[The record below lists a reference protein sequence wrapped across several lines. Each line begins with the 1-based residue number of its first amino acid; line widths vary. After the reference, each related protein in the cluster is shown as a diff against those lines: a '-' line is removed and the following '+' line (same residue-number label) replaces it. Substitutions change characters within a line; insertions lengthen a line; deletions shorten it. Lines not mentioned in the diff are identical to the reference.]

1 MNDDL
6 NTNNEVRPY
15 KCDFCEKSFFRLEH
29 KVRHVRTHTG
39 EKPHRC
45 IFDDCDKRFARSD
58 ELQRHIR
65 VHNSPSM
72 MPMRCRRKT
81 SKPQLPSD
89 EQDYVRQQQH
99 CSILRLSPYSKTT
112 STTKVS
118 PRQTQDQQ
126 LRAQERR
133 VSSSSNLHHCLAAG
147 CFKSFWR
154 KGQLVRHID
163 QYHGIQVSREDILD
177 KQTLAQLLDNVPRLT
192 FTRRSSDASTSSSQ
206 ISSPRSLQENCQPV
220 IAEPTIDLINT
231 PSFFTE
237 YKNDSVTLPSLK
249 DMLMPAISSSS
260 TSYSQN
266 AQSNLTLPSF
276 RSLFL
281 N

>member
-1 MNDDL
+1 MNLEINID
-6 NTNNEVRPY
+6 NETRPY
-15 KCDFCEKSFFRLEH
+15 KCDFCEKSFYRLEH

-65 VHNSPSM
+65 VHNSPNM
-72 MPMRCRRKT
+72 MPLRSRRKT

-89 EQDYVRQQQH
+89 EEDYLRQQQH
-99 CSILRLSPYSKTT
+99 CSVLRLSPYPKPTPT
-112 STTKVS
+112 IKIY

-126 LRAQERR
+126 SRAQERR
-133 VSSSSNLHHCLAAG
+133 ISSSSELHHCLAAG

-163 QYHGIQVSREDILD
+163 QCHGVQVSREDVTD
-177 KQTLAQLLDNVPRLT
+177 KQKLAQLLDNILHLP
-192 FTRRSSDASTSSSQ
+192 FSPRSSDDTSTCSSQ
-206 ISSPRSLQENCQPV
+206 ASSPRSLQESCH
-220 IAEPTIDLINT
+220 
-231 PSFFTE
+231 SFFAE
-237 YKNDSVTLPSLK
+237 HKNDIITLPSLK
-249 DMLMPAISSSS
+249 EILMPAILSSP
-260 TSYSQN
+260 TDYSQN
-266 AQSNLTLPSF
+266 VQSSLTLPSF
-276 RSLFL
+276 RSLFS